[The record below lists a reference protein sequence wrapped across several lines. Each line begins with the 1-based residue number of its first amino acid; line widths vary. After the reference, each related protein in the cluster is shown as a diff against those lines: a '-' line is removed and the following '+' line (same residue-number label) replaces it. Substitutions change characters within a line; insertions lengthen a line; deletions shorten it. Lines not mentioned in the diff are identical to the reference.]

1 MSQVRGQ
8 SASTETFIKE
18 VSSETDGQN
27 LMRKVKKKRLVK
39 VLPVTTS
46 TTVKPRKSSPMDAK
60 KIEESFLSPEDWLER
75 FYNGKNL
82 LRQASQ
88 QTFIYQIHN

>member
-8 SASTETFIKE
+8 SASTETFIRE
-18 VSSETDGQN
+18 VTSEGDGQN
-27 LMRKVKKKRLVK
+27 FMRKVKKKRLVK
-39 VLPVTTS
+39 VLPSTTS
-46 TTVKPRKSSPMDAK
+46 TTVKPKQSIAMMDAR

-82 LRQASQ
+82 LRKDTE
-88 QTFIYQIHN
+88 QTFNF

>member
-8 SASTETFIKE
+8 SASTETFIRE
-18 VSSETDGQN
+18 VTSEDEGQN
-27 LMRKVKKKRLVK
+27 FMRKVKKKRLVK
-39 VLPVTTS
+39 VLPVKPS
-46 TTVKPRKSSPMDAK
+46 TTAKPSQTIPMDAK

-82 LRQASQ
+82 LRQAGYS
-88 QTFIYQIHN
+88 TDIF